1 MIFCKIILFI
11 VRINIKFSLSRNFNQ
26 ISNLRL
32 LNKENV
38 ITLQTHCAKITLM
51 TSDNK
56 PTVVGALACQRDSF
70 LFKGF
75 ETEVVSCNE
84 NKSKDKPKYEIEL
97 KDTILFPEG
106 GGQPSDSGFLKI
118 VKTDGEDE
126 LIPVPFILRKGLH
139 AMHHVDVEIQPGT
152 KVEVIVDE
160 LKRVDYMQQH
170 SGQHLLSAIL
180 ETSDFNAK
188 TVGWSM
194 GGIPT
199 SKKPILEPS
208 DYFNYIEI
216 DRKLSVED
224 ITRASK
230 IVNDIISMK
239 PLPISVVERTPD
251 MQDGVDSS
259 KVPED
264 YDLEKGILRT
274 IHIGEI
280 DSNPCCGTHLNS
292 TSQIESILILPNQT
306 SVRGTNSRL
315 YFMCGNRVRDYAQQT
330 NEIISTVKS
339 LLSCNESSIDEKITK
354 LKEQVHQSGKRE
366 QFWIKELASY
376 ETAKIM
382 NSLNKN
388 GKAYLLKDEF
398 GSLEFLLQVFKELS
412 PQLKIF
418 DKPYQI
424 VLCGRE
430 GVQTGNPVGS
440 LIILSE
446 SGETIANISKKL
458 SALLANM
465 KGGGG
470 KNGGKWQG
478 KITKFTDI
486 EWEALTIHL
495 EKFNTE

>member
-1 MIFCKIILFI
+1 
-11 VRINIKFSLSRNFNQ
+11 
-26 ISNLRL
+26 
-32 LNKENV
+32 
-38 ITLQTHCAKITLM
+38 
-51 TSDNK
+51 
-56 PTVVGALACQRDSF
+56 
-70 LFKGF
+70 
-75 ETEVVSCNE
+75 
-84 NKSKDKPKYEIEL
+84 
-97 KDTILFPEG
+97 
-106 GGQPSDSGFLKI
+106 
-118 VKTDGEDE
+118 
-126 LIPVPFILRKGLH
+126 
-139 AMHHVDVEIQPGT
+139 
-152 KVEVIVDE
+152 
-160 LKRVDYMQQH
+160 
-170 SGQHLLSAIL
+170 
-180 ETSDFNAK
+180 
-188 TVGWSM
+188 
-194 GGIPT
+194 
-199 SKKPILEPS
+199 
-208 DYFNYIEI
+208 
-216 DRKLSVED
+216 
-224 ITRASK
+224 
-230 IVNDIISMK
+230 
-239 PLPISVVERTPD
+239 
-251 MQDGVDSS
+251 
-259 KVPED
+259 
-264 YDLEKGILRT
+264 
-274 IHIGEI
+274 
-280 DSNPCCGTHLNS
+280 
-292 TSQIESILILPNQT
+292 
-306 SVRGTNSRL
+306 
-315 YFMCGNRVRDYAQQT
+315 MCGNRVRDYAQQT